1 MELITSDLPA
11 IIPPP
16 LPSKEHLA
24 TLIHCPYPTAL
35 NPNAEDAH
43 VHSVEWVHASG
54 LVTQPAMFRRLRDS
68 RMGDMV
74 SRFYP
79 GGGREELRVAAEFVC
94 WAFLLDDSGDESSLG
109 KDPERWG
116 RTLDRYAAVVDGA
129 PLEPGD
135 SPMSLALH
143 EVRQKML
150 RLASPEGLRHF
161 VEGCFDYFRG
171 VLWEARNRAQD
182 RTPAM
187 LDFVPNRPAA
197 GAVPPFVALI
207 DTLERIELPPE
218 VYDHPLVKQLRDAAG
233 NAMCWINDLLS
244 LDKELR
250 HGDVHNLILVQQREH
265 GLDLA
270 EAVSRAVALTN
281 DEMSKMLELEKRL
294 PSFGQA
300 LDAELARYVRA
311 LWAMVRGTLDWTYE
325 SARYKAAA

>member
-1 MELITSDLPA
+1 MQLVTSA
-11 IIPPP
+11 IPVVMPHP
-16 LPSKEHLA
+16 LPDKEHLA
-24 TLIHCPYPTAL
+24 ALIHCPYPTAL

-43 VHSVEWVHASG
+43 LHSVEWVRASG

-68 RMGDMV
+68 RMADMV

-79 GGGREELRVAAEFVC
+79 GGGQEELRVAAEFVC
-94 WAFLLDDSGDESSLG
+94 WAFLLDDSCDESSIG

-116 RTLDRYAAVVDGA
+116 RILDRYAAVVDGA

-135 SPMSLALH
+135 SPMSRALH
-143 EVRQKML
+143 EVRGKMI
-150 RLASPEGLRHF
+150 RLASQEGLRHF

-171 VLWEARNRAQD
+171 VLWEARNRASEL
-182 RTPAM
+182 TPAM
-187 LDFVPNRPAA
+187 VDFVPNRPAA

-233 NAMCWINDLLS
+233 NAMCWINDILS
-244 LDKELR
+244 LDKELQ
-250 HGDVHNLILVQQREH
+250 HGDVHNLILVQQQEH
-265 GLDLA
+265 GLTLVD
-270 EAVSRAVALTN
+270 AVHRAIALTN
-281 DEMSKMLELEKRL
+281 AEMSGMLELEKRL
-294 PSFGQA
+294 PSFGQP

-311 LWAMVRGTLDWTYE
+311 LWAMIRGTLDWTYE